1 MSTYKVLREPTS
13 EVEAAINK
21 LAAEGYRVVS
31 LTVDAPSMMGTSGR
45 GPLMTV
51 VMEKAT

>member
-1 MSTYKVLREPTS
+1 MSTYRVVREPTS

-31 LTVDAPSMMGTSGR
+31 FTVDAPSMMGVSGR